1 VEFWVVQILQVMTRN
16 VGGQKKDKYKNVFT
30 LKADETTYESPL
42 MVAPLPVSAVLSGQ
56 EPPQET

>member
-1 VEFWVVQILQVMTRN
+1 MTRN